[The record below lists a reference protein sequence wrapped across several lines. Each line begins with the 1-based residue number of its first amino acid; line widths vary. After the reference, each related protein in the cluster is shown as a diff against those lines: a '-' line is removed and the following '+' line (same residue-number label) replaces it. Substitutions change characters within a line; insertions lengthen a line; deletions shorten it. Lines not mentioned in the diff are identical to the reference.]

1 MLLVFSELP
10 PHTTCFFAFLMIIDF
25 TILCFTDNCRAMLC
39 RRGLCRHAVYV
50 CVSACLSRSWILS
63 KRINIS
69 SFFSPSDSHTIPDFS
84 HQTSRQYSDGNPLP
98 ITEASNAGGPLVGY
112 AEIAILSQ
120 YLALSRAVNVKCN
133 TLSCDGPW
141 RVDDTRRS
149 DGVC

>member
-98 ITEASNAGGPLVGY
+98 HNGSVECRWAPG
-112 AEIAILSQ
+112 
-120 YLALSRAVNVKCN
+120 
-133 TLSCDGPW
+133 
-141 RVDDTRRS
+141 
-149 DGVC
+149 GVCRNRDSEPISGSIACCERQVQYTQLRRTMAS